1 MGVEERVEALE
12 LLIRAERLSLTDP
25 ERALELLDSSV
36 FSQVR
41 RDDPALN
48 ARAAY
53 LRAQL
58 RAQRGE
64 YGAALASIRT
74 ARRDWLAAGTVLE
87 ALRTDLGRGTV
98 LHELGEYHQ
107 AVQVSNEL
115 LEELAKV
122 LPSPE
127 EAAAVSSIRA
137 RAHSNMANAWS
148 RLGEHSTALEH
159 YDVAVNLFH
168 ALGERDKQAETD
180 ANRGLT
186 YLRLGMAHRA
196 LDDLSRAEAA
206 LRAQGSRLAAA
217 KCRVDIAEALL
228 QLDRLSESLSILVR
242 LRPTL
247 EELAAAPEMARL
259 GLTLAR
265 ALLRAGL
272 VGEAHAEAERA
283 AEVFADLGMLDESA
297 RATYT
302 SALASLMIGTFDDAA
317 SEFAAAG
324 RLFADC
330 GDLGYCA
337 RVWLAQAH
345 IAQQAGD
352 LDEARALVGRAL
364 EQLEAQREMVPA
376 AFAHLLAAEL
386 DDASDKAAAHL
397 ERASGIIA
405 TLDLPE
411 LALALVQGRASLRR
425 RAGDYEG
432 VSELLRAALRS
443 HRLPAAST
451 GDAELRLA
459 LYAAT
464 GGAVDVLIDA
474 LLRQGTPA
482 AGVEAWQWS
491 VFAATRA
498 LQDFVSGRTPGVE
511 SPGPH
516 VDQSDT
522 VARPTDLSR
531 FLDAP
536 GLPEEDGQLVL
547 TGEPHAAFGES
558 APHVGPPDP
567 LEIAVPD
574 GPVLHF
580 HVLGP
585 DLVAFVIRDGEV
597 YPRRM
602 PRAAARS
609 RELTRDW
616 QVVCSRMASGQTDA
630 PGSVPEVEPLLAELY
645 QLLLAPVDDLLVDLY
660 TQPLLVVAEGHL
672 DNVPFEALT
681 DGGECFSDRHPLT
694 FAPGL
699 AASASFDLA
708 EPVAHAGVLVL
719 AVPDAAAP
727 GIAAEARALSGLY
740 PDAEVVVGDAAT
752 SEALFRDA
760 PGRDLVHLACHGE
773 FRAGS
778 PLSSALRLAD
788 RWVTAAEVLRLPL
801 DGTLV
806 VLSACASGRTSDS
819 LAEPAGLAWA
829 FLAAGCRGVISSK
842 WAADDTVAV
851 EMMRALHEHL
861 TGGASPRD
869 SLARAREEVARRHPH
884 PYHWASFRYLCSTY
898 TAVSEGLAP

>member
-1 MGVEERVEALE
+1 MGAREQVEALE

-36 FSQVR
+36 FPQVR

-74 ARRDWLAAGTVLE
+74 ARRDWLAAGSVLD

-98 LHELGEYHQ
+98 LHELGEYRQ
-107 AVQVSNEL
+107 AVRVSSDL
-115 LEELAKV
+115 LEELARIV
-122 LPSPE
+122 PSPE
-127 EAAAVSSIRA
+127 EATAVSSIQA

-206 LRAQGSRLAAA
+206 LRDQGSRLAAA
-217 KCRVDIAEALL
+217 KCRVDIAGALL
-228 QLDRLSESLSILVR
+228 QLDRLSESLSVLVR
-242 LRPTL
+242 VRPIL

-272 VGEAHAEAERA
+272 VGDAHAEAVRA

-302 SALASLMIGTFDDAA
+302 SALASMVIGTFDDAA
-317 SEFAAAG
+317 AEFAAAG

-345 IAQQAGD
+345 LAQRAGD
-352 LDEARALVGRAL
+352 VDEAGALVDRAL
-364 EQLEAQREMVPA
+364 EQLEARREMVPT

-397 ERASGIIA
+397 EQAAGIIT

-411 LALALVQGRASLRR
+411 LGLALVQGRANLLRR
-425 RAGDYEG
+425 HGDFEG
-432 VSELLRAALRS
+432 ACELLRTAMRS
-443 HRLPAAST
+443 RPLPAVST
-451 GDAELRLA
+451 GDAELRIA
-459 LYAAT
+459 LHAAT
-464 GGAVDVLIDA
+464 GGAVDALIDA

-498 LQDFVSGRTPGVE
+498 LQDFVSGRAPDGEPPGAPLEPPDRV
-511 SPGPH
+511 
-516 VDQSDT
+516 T
-522 VARPTDLSR
+522 RPTDLSR
-531 FLDAP
+531 FLGP

-547 TGEPHAAFGES
+547 TNEPHPAFVQSQSVRAGT
-558 APHVGPPDP
+558 PDP
-567 LEIAVPD
+567 LDLAVPE
-574 GPVLHF
+574 GPILHF

-585 DLVAFVIRDGEV
+585 DLVVFVVRDGEV
-597 YPRRM
+597 YARRA
-602 PRAAARS
+602 PGVSERS

-616 QVVCSRMASGQTDA
+616 QVACSRLASGQAEATS
-630 PGSVPEVEPLLAELY
+630 SVSDVEPLLRELY
-645 QLLLAPVDDLLVDLY
+645 RLLLAPVDDLLADLY
-660 TQPLLVVAEGHL
+660 AQPLLVVAEGHL
-672 DNVPFEALT
+672 ANVPFAALH
-681 DGGECFSDRHPLT
+681 DGGESFSARHPLT

-699 AASASFDLA
+699 AAPPSSDAA
-708 EPVAHAGVLVL
+708 ESVTGAGVLVL

-727 GIAAEARALSGLY
+727 GIAAEARALAGLH
-740 PDAEVVVGDAAT
+740 PGADVLVGDAAT
-752 SEALFRDA
+752 SEALFRGA
-760 PGRDLVHLACHGE
+760 PGRALVHLACHGE
-773 FRAGS
+773 FRAGA

-788 RWVTAAEVLRLPL
+788 RWVTAEEVLRMHLE
-801 DGTLV
+801 GTLV
-806 VLSACASGRTSDS
+806 VLSACASGRASDS

-829 FLAAGCRGVISSK
+829 FLAAGCRGVISSN
-842 WAADDTVAV
+842 WAVDDSTAV

-861 TGGASPRD
+861 AGGASPRD
-869 SLARAREEVARRHPH
+869 SLARARDEVARRHPH